1 MKQLRVVLTLKGS
14 DQTMTALVP
23 VSDRDYL
30 TLMTVDSKL
39 ANEMTASMT
48 EEWLADNMGWSSCQ
62 LEDADATG
70 KNASASH

>member
-14 DQTMTALVP
+14 GQTMTALVP

-30 TLMTVDSKL
+30 TLMTVDPRL
-39 ANEMTASMT
+39 ADEMTTSMI
-48 EEWLADNMGWSSCQ
+48 EEWLADSLGWSSFQ

-70 KNASASH
+70 ENASA